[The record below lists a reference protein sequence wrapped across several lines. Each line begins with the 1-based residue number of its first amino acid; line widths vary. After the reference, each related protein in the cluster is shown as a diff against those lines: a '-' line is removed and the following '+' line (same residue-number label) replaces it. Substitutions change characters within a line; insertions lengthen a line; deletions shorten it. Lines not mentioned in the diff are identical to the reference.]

1 MLGLVEI
8 TIELDTSPV
17 GKLTEKWQKARPLGL
32 KYAAEDMTRF
42 LIQNTSED
50 SPRVVH
56 GVLHSWAIESLDEEQ
71 ATIRSPAAYAAAQN
85 FGTGPYDIFVSPKSK
100 SALFWGAYDGG
111 KPIMS
116 KGHTIHHPGL
126 KGHHFVEKSFEQ
138 LQPLVPG
145 YWMKALEEVD

>member
-1 MLGLVEI
+1 MVEI

-145 YWMKALEEVD
+145 YWMKAFEEVD

>member
-1 MLGLVEI
+1 MEI
-8 TIELDTSPV
+8 TIDIDTTPI
-17 GKLTEKWQKARPLGL
+17 GKLPGKWEKAKPLGL

-42 LIQNTSED
+42 LIQNTSNG
-50 SPRVVH
+50 SPRVIH
-56 GVLHSWAIESLDEEQ
+56 GILHSWFIESLDDEQ
-71 ATIRSPAAYAAAQN
+71 ATIKSPAIYAAAQN
-85 FGTGPYDIFVSPKSK
+85 YGTGPYEIFVSPKNK

-116 KGHTIHHPGL
+116 KGHTVHIPALAG
-126 KGHHFVEKSFEQ
+126 KHFVEKSFEQ

>member
-1 MLGLVEI
+1 MEI
-8 TIELDTSPV
+8 TIDIDTTPI
-17 GKLTEKWQKARPLGL
+17 GKLPGKWEKAKPLGL

-42 LIQNTSED
+42 LIQNTSNG
-50 SPRVVH
+50 SPRVIH
-56 GVLHSWAIESLDEEQ
+56 GVLHSWFIESLDDEQ
-71 ATIRSPAAYAAAQN
+71 ATIKSPAIYAAAQN
-85 FGTGPYDIFVSPKSK
+85 YGTGPYEIFVSPKNK
-100 SALFWGAYDGG
+100 SALFWGAYDGK

-138 LQPLVPG
+138 LQPLIPG

>member
-1 MLGLVEI
+1 MVEI

-116 KGHTIHHPGL
+116 KGHTIHHHSGQ
-126 KGHHFVEKSFEQ
+126 VWE
-138 LQPLVPG
+138 
-145 YWMKALEEVD
+145 AEVYPVQVSRERVRAQV